1 MSTRLDELKGQL
13 KKGVGS
19 LTGNDE
25 MRREGEAE
33 ATVARTQREVEGA
46 VDEAVGTAQQKIGE
60 VSGDRETELKGR
72 ARQAEGEAKRS

>member
-33 ATVARTQREVEGA
+33 ATVARTQREAEGA

-60 VSGDRETELKGR
+60 ATGDRETELKGQ

>member
-60 VSGDRETELKGR
+60 VSGDRETELKGQ

>member
-33 ATVARTQREVEGA
+33 ATVARTQREAEGA
-46 VDEAVGTAQQKIGE
+46 VDEAVGTSQQKIGE
-60 VSGDRETELKGR
+60 ATGDRETELKGQ
-72 ARQAEGEAKRS
+72 ARQAEGEAKRG